1 MAHEDWLYDEPAERL
16 LSSECVE
23 SYQLGGFH
31 PVDIGDTFQAGRYK
45 IVRKLGH
52 GSSSTVWLAQ
62 DNRYYSLRAKIIG
75 LLTN

>member
-1 MAHEDWLYDEPAERL
+1 MDHEARLFGDPIQPPLNAER
-16 LSSECVE
+16 VE

-31 PVDIGDTFQAGRYK
+31 PVDIGDTFQEGRYK

-62 DNRYYSLRAKIIG
+62 DTR
-75 LLTN
+75 